1 MVVSIIYCFP
11 TINFYMSTIFKRL
24 PWISLGLLLLT
35 YTHLGWVTSQGGY
48 SLVTWLLLV
57 IAILFLTGS
66 FTTPWSKISEFFQ
79 VLLQSN
85 LRYFGLT
92 LLGAFLVFLILA
104 KFRLFLDILV
114 MVCATML
121 ARLDFQGAGF
131 KEKSSFAIILIFSLA
146 GLGLGVMIDLLLKYL
161 R

>member
-1 MVVSIIYCFP
+1 MP
-11 TINFYMSTIFKRL
+11 TILKRL
-24 PWISLGLLLLT
+24 PWISLSLLLLT
-35 YTHLGWVTSQGGY
+35 YTHLGWATSQASY
-48 SLVTWLLLV
+48 SLVKWLLLV
-57 IAILFLTGS
+57 IAILLLTGS
-66 FTTPWSKISEFFQ
+66 FTTPWSKISEFFRF
-79 VLLQSN
+79 LLQSN

-146 GLGLGVMIDLLLKYL
+146 GLGLGVMIDLLLKYV
-161 R
+161 RG